1 MPLSHAVIKSALA
14 RKANKKKR
22 NQGGLTAKNTAMPN
36 INLSD
41 KDKKDIFKASK
52 GGLVFKNPA
61 LDKKNPTLDAIK
73 KMVGRERMGGKVY
86 TPTQG
91 NAPRQNTA
99 YKQKTKRAAPS
110 NPSGS
115 IRTAKTSGVN
125 FIINK
130 KKKAKKTQSNSQ
142 RLPNYKA

>member
-52 GGLVFKNPA
+52 DASVFNNPM
-61 LDKKNPTLDAIK
+61 LNKKNPTLDAIK
-73 KMVGRERMGGKVY
+73 KMIGKRMGGKVS
-86 TPTQG
+86 TATQG

-115 IRTAKTSGVN
+115 ERTKKSSGVN
-125 FIINK
+125 FIIAK
-130 KKKAKKTQSNSQ
+130 KKKAKSNQ
-142 RLPNYKA
+142 LPKYRS

>member
-14 RKANKKKR
+14 RNANKKKK
-22 NQGGLTAKNTAMPN
+22 NGGGLTAKNTAMPN

-52 GGLVFKNPA
+52 DASVFNNPM
-61 LDKKNPTLDAIK
+61 LNKKNPTLDAIK
-73 KMVGRERMGGKVY
+73 KMIGKRMGGKVS
-86 TPTQG
+86 TATQG

-115 IRTAKTSGVN
+115 ERTKKSSGVN
-125 FIINK
+125 FIIAK
-130 KKKAKKTQSNSQ
+130 KKKAKSNQ
-142 RLPNYKA
+142 LPKYRS